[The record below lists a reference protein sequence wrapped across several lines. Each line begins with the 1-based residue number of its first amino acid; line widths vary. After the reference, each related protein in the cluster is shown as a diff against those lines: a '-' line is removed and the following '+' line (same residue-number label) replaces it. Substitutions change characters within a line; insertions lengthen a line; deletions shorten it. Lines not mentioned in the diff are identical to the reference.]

1 MTARLAPDVTRTWE
15 RRSAAAQAVL
25 PYVLLAVST
34 VLSLAQPGADAR
46 NRLVT
51 VGLAAVAG
59 AWVLVMFTWMDTRW
73 RWRTAGRIVYVA
85 GLVLICGILVAHSP
99 FFIAFTVA
107 GFAHSLFLLP
117 PVPALVGVALC
128 SIVVFLVPTGLQF
141 HTAQDAF
148 DTGLV
153 IGLETLVVGGLG
165 ALAVRARDEL
175 LRSLAV
181 NQELQSRLLA
191 QAREAGRLDE
201 RARVA
206 REIHDTL
213 AQGLTGIITQ
223 LEAAQQ
229 AGDPFPQVE
238 QATVL
243 ARESLTEARRSVL
256 ALRPTQLEA
265 ARLPDAIAEMAR
277 RWSDTS
283 SVALTF
289 TATGEPRRLPPDLE
303 VTLFRAAQEALAN
316 VARHARASRVGLTVS
331 YLDDVVLL
339 DVRDDGVGFDPA
351 AADRRDGRDDGRH
364 FGLQAMGERL
374 RQVGG
379 DLEIESAPG
388 AGTAINARVPAIVA
402 EADG

>member
-1 MTARLAPDVTRTWE
+1 MTSPPAADARRTWE
-15 RRSAAAQAVL
+15 RRNAAAQALL
-25 PYVLLAVST
+25 PYALLAVST
-34 VLSLAQPGADAR
+34 ALSLAQPGPGTL

-51 VGLAAVAG
+51 IVLAAVAG
-59 AWVLVMFTWMDTRW
+59 AWVLVMFTWMDSRW
-73 RWRTAGRIVYVA
+73 PWRTAGRLVYVA
-85 GLVLICGILVAHSP
+85 GLVLICGVLVAHSP
-99 FFIAFTVA
+99 FFIAFTVTC
-107 GFAHSLFLLP
+107 FAHALFLLP
-117 PVPALVGVALC
+117 PVFAFVGVGLS
-128 SIVVFLVPTGLQF
+128 SIVVFLVPTGLHF

-148 DTGLV
+148 NTWLV
-153 IGLETLVVGGLG
+153 IGLETVVVGGIG

-175 LRSLAV
+175 LRSAAE
-181 NQELQSRLLA
+181 NAELQA
-191 QAREAGRLDE
+191 QLVARAREAGRLDE

-229 AGDPFPQVE
+229 AGDRFPQVE

-256 ALRPTQLEA
+256 ALRPSQLEE

-277 RWSDTS
+277 RWSETS
-283 SVALTF
+283 SVPLTF
-289 TATGEPRRLPPDLE
+289 TSTGEPRRLPAELE

-331 YLDDVVLL
+331 YMDDVVLL
-339 DVRDDGVGFDPA
+339 DVRDDGLGFDPA
-351 AADRRDGRDDGRH
+351 AADRHDGHDDGH
-364 FGLQAMGERL
+364 FGLHAMGERL

-379 DLEIESAPG
+379 ELEIESAPG
-388 AGTAINARVPAIVA
+388 TGTAINARVPAIMA
-402 EADG
+402 EAGA

>member
-1 MTARLAPDVTRTWE
+1 MGSPLTADGGRTWE
-15 RRSAAAQAVL
+15 RRNAAAQALL

-34 VLSLAQPGADAR
+34 VLSLAEPGADAR
-46 NRLVT
+46 NRLLT
-51 VGLAAVAG
+51 AGLAAIAG
-59 AWVLVMFTWMDTRW
+59 AWVLVMFTWMDSRW
-73 RWRTAGRIVYVA
+73 PWRTAGRLVYVG
-85 GLVLICGILVAHSP
+85 GLLVICGVLVAHSP
-99 FFIAFTVA
+99 FFIAFTVTC
-107 GFAHSLFLLP
+107 FAHALFLLP
-117 PVPALVGVALC
+117 PPFAFVGVALS
-128 SIVVFLVPTGLQF
+128 SIVVFLVPTGLHF

-165 ALAVRARDEL
+165 FLAVRARDEL
-175 LRSLAV
+175 LRSLAT
-181 NQELQSRLLA
+181 NAELHARLLA
-191 QAREAGRLDE
+191 QAREAGRVDE

-229 AGDPFPQVE
+229 AGDRFPQVE

-256 ALRPTQLEA
+256 ALRPTQLEE

-277 RWSDTS
+277 RWSETS

-289 TATGEPRRLPPDLE
+289 TATGEPRPLLAELE

-316 VARHARASRVGLTVS
+316 VASHAHASRVGLTVS
-331 YLDDVVLL
+331 YMEDVVLL

-351 AADRRDGRDDGRH
+351 AADRDGGGDDGRH
-364 FGLQAMGERL
+364 FGLRAMDQRL

-379 DLEIESAPG
+379 ELEIESAPG
-388 AGTAINARVPAIVA
+388 GGTAINARVPAILA
-402 EADG
+402 EAGA